1 LTTRIAKIK
10 TIPKAKHKISETQ
23 ISKNA
28 LKVLRRLHET
38 GFAAYLVG
46 GCVRDLLLGHKP
58 KDFDIVTDALPPQIK
73 KTFRNCR
80 LIGRRF
86 RLAHIYFGREIIE
99 VATFRAGDEDTALRT
114 QDGIIMR
121 DNVYGTIEQ
130 DAERRDFTVNALFYD
145 VFQHKI
151 LDFVDGFPDLQQH
164 KLDIIGSPSLRYRE
178 DPVRILRAIRIAGK
192 LNFNITPRTARPI
205 KKIKRLLKNISQ
217 ARLFDEMVKT
227 FHCGGATRVY
237 SLLVKF
243 ELLGMFFPFK
253 LQDLFIKKLL
263 SNTDERIKQHKT
275 VATVFLFAA
284 LLWHAVL
291 ANFKKILQQDLPQ
304 SVAFDKAMREV
315 LHKQRQSLAIPRRIS
330 LVIREIWRLQRRL
343 ELLKSRMIWAVFE
356 HGRFRAAYDLLLL
369 RSKVDKKLRAAA
381 DWWEQFQLVDRAK
394 REEMIIALDFQKQ
407 LRDD

>member
-1 LTTRIAKIK
+1 MAIK
-10 TIPKAKHKISETQ
+10 TISKSKHKIAETQ
-23 ISKNA
+23 ISNNA
-28 LKVLRRLHET
+28 LKVLRRLHEA
-38 GFAAYLVG
+38 GFTAYLVG
-46 GCVRDLLLGHKP
+46 GCVRDLLLGRKP
-58 KDFDIVTDALPPQIK
+58 KDFDIVTDARPTQIK

-130 DAERRDFTVNALFYD
+130 DATRRDFTVNALFYD
-145 VFQHKI
+145 VFQHKV
-151 LDFVDGFPDLQQH
+151 LDFVGGFSDLQQH
-164 KLDIIGSPSLRYRE
+164 KLDIIGLPSLRYRE

-227 FHCGGATRVY
+227 FHCGEASRVY
-237 SLLVKF
+237 ALLIKF
-243 ELLGMFFPFK
+243 NLLEMFFPLKMRDSFVK
-253 LQDLFIKKLL
+253 HLL
-263 SNTDERIKQHKT
+263 ADTDARIKQHKT
-275 VATVFLFAA
+275 VATAFLFAA

-291 ANFKKILQQDLPQ
+291 VNFKKILKQDLPQ

-315 LHKQRQSLAIPRRIS
+315 LHKQRKHLAIPRRIS

-369 RSKVDKKLRAAA
+369 RSKVDKSLRAMAG
-381 DWWEQFQLVDRAK
+381 WWEQFQLVDRGK
-394 REEMIIALDFQKQ
+394 RNEMIIALDFQKK
-407 LRDD
+407 LPKD